1 MNGSAYRIR
10 KSFLVPMGLT
20 VLLGCVLLVS
30 GVFLQ
35 VPVARQILLAL
46 FILPAVLIF
55 IESRRRIVRISS
67 DHVVVEKV
75 LRTKRIDFKDLTS
88 VDAVRIRKR
97 VFISL
102 STEDSFL
109 IISNGYERFGQLVQ
123 ELVRVV
129 PESTLS
135 DEARQLAQDPPQKC
149 SDIFS
154 AWVAVAV
161 LTLIIITQFRSAF

>member
-1 MNGSAYRIR
+1 MNRTTYRIR
-10 KSFLVPMGLT
+10 KSFLIPMGLT
-20 VLLGCVLLVS
+20 VLLGGILLLS
-30 GVFLQ
+30 GMFLQ
-35 VPVARQILLAL
+35 VPVARQVLLAL
-46 FILPAVLIF
+46 FILPAFLIF
-55 IESRRRIVRISS
+55 IESRRRTVRISS
-67 DHVVVEKV
+67 DHIVVEKV

-109 IISNGYERFGQLVQ
+109 IISNGYEHFGNLVQ
-123 ELVRVV
+123 ELVGVV
-129 PESTLS
+129 PEAALS

-161 LTLIIITQFRSAF
+161 LALIIVTQLRGAF